1 MAENQ
6 ARLIITAYSDEKYQ
20 SKVKSYKLF
29 TNPSD
34 YEVKRPVSY
43 NTSSSLGSS
52 SADLKYKNS
61 EPAILRMSFLIDV
74 TGAIPNSPKDLEKEV
89 KELKEVTVNYA
100 GDIHEPYYLSVNWG
114 SLVFQGRL
122 TAFEVKHSLF
132 RPDGTPLRAEVQME
146 IKESVSD
153 EIRVSKEDKQSPD
166 VTHMR
171 VVKEGDSLPI
181 MAKRIYGD
189 ASYFTEVARANQL
202 SDFRNLIP
210 GTELIFPPIKK
221 QDA

>member
-6 ARLIITAYSDEKYQ
+6 ARLIITAYADEKYQ
-20 SKVKSYKLF
+20 SKVESYKLF
-29 TNPSD
+29 TNPNT
-34 YEVKRPVSY
+34 YEVNRPVSY

-52 SADLKYKNS
+52 SADLKYKS
-61 EPAILRMSFLIDV
+61 SDPAILKMSFLIDV
-74 TGAIPNSPKDLEKEV
+74 TGAIPNSPKDLEKEI
-89 KELKEVTVNYA
+89 KTLKEVTVNYA

-122 TAFEVKHSLF
+122 TLFEVKHSLF
-132 RPDGTPLRAEVQME
+132 KPDGTPLRAEIQME

-166 VTHMR
+166 VTHVR
-171 VVKEGDSLPI
+171 IVKEGDSLPI
-181 MAKRIYGD
+181 MCRKIYGD
-189 ASYFTEVARANQL
+189 AGYFTEVARSNNL
-202 SDFRNLIP
+202 SDFRNLVP

-221 QDA
+221 QET